1 MKTYGIA
8 EAAVHLGLSKHAL
21 RYYERA
27 GLLGTVSR
35 VAGRRRYSE
44 ADLIWLQF
52 IQRLR
57 ATGMPMRRIERYAQL
72 RRQGDATADERLA
85 LLLEHMHQLEA
96 RESELIAHRTALAEK
111 IDIYRRMLQST
122 PTASAR
128 TGKGGRK

>member
-8 EAAVHLGLSKHAL
+8 EAAVHLGLSKHTL

-27 GLLGTVSR
+27 GLLGAVLR

-57 ATGMPMRRIERYAQL
+57 ATDMPMRKIERYAQL
-72 RRQGDATADERLA
+72 RRKGDATAGERLA
-85 LLLEHMHQLEA
+85 LLLEHMHQLEV
-96 RESELIAHRTALAEK
+96 RESELIAHRTALADK

-128 TGKGGRK
+128 TRKGERK

>member
-8 EAAVHLGLSKHAL
+8 EAAVHLGLSKHTL

-35 VAGRRRYSE
+35 VAGRRCYSE

-57 ATGMPMRRIERYAQL
+57 ATDMPMRKIERYAQL
-72 RRQGDATADERLA
+72 RRQGDVTADERLA
-85 LLLEHMHQLEA
+85 LLLEHMCQLEV
-96 RESELIAHRTALAEK
+96 RESELIAHRRALADK
-111 IDIYRRMLQST
+111 IEIYRRMLQST
-122 PTASAR
+122 PTASAK
-128 TGKGGRK
+128 TGKGERK